1 MKKTVRSVL
10 NAARK
15 RDFAWRYGFN
25 LVPSLQYKLSAKP
38 ALGPE
43 EQRVLDGLN
52 DRGIAISGVNDLFD
66 ENSCFAELE
75 GTVFGLLD
83 QRREELDKLRAQ
95 ADDTETIGTKS
106 FNLELLGGRP
116 VVELTSVFA
125 RFALQQ
131 TLLNIANA
139 YFGMRVKL
147 RYYNVWYNFATRSE
161 ARESQLW
168 HQDREDLQILKVFV
182 YLGNV
187 DENSGAFSYAPRTHK
202 KGALKDARPE
212 FFLEQR
218 VQRSTDEQM
227 AAAVPRDSWIQAC
240 GRAGTVVFADTRGFH
255 KGGEV
260 REGDRL
266 VFTAMF
272 TSAASDSPKLLSYPA
287 ELPVN
292 EITLGQRAALEVF

>member
-1 MKKTVRSVL
+1 MKKAVRSVV
-10 NAARK
+10 NAAR
-15 RDFAWRYGFN
+15 RQDLAWRYGFN

-38 ALGPE
+38 QLSPE
-43 EQRVLDGLN
+43 EQRVLDELN
-52 DRGIAISGVNDLFD
+52 ERGIAMSSVAALFGDDDLFS
-66 ENSCFAELE
+66 EMN
-75 GTVFGLLD
+75 GTVSGLLEA
-83 QRREELDKLRAQ
+83 RRDELGELRAR
-95 ADDTETIGTKS
+95 ADNVEQIGNKT
-106 FNLELLGGRP
+106 FNVELLGGKP
-116 VVELTSVFA
+116 IFELTSVFA

-168 HQDREDLQILKVFV
+168 HQDREDMQILKVFV
-182 YLGNV
+182 YLRDV
-187 DENSGAFSYAPRTHK
+187 DENSGALSYAPRTHK
-202 KGALKDARPE
+202 KGALRNARPD

-218 VQRSTDEQM
+218 VQRSTDDQM
-227 AAAVPRDSWIQAC
+227 AAAVPRDSWIRAC
-240 GRAGTVVFADTRGFH
+240 GSSGSVVFADTHGFH

-266 VFTAMF
+266 VYTAMF

-287 ELPVN
+287 ELSVK
-292 EITLGQRAALEVF
+292 EITLGQKAALEVF